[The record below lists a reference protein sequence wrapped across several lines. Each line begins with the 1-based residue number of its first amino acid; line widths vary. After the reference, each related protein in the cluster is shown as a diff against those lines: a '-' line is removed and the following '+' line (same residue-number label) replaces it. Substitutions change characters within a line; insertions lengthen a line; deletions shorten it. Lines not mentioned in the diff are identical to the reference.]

1 MLVFEERKKHYCTR
15 LYSTSGNTF
24 GASKKADS
32 KLKPHMA
39 GITSRIHAN
48 LGRIRGRRG
57 YALTTTSIG
66 TDELLFKQYLYW
78 INLGFWETAHLPN
91 P

>member
-15 LYSTSGNTF
+15 LYSTSGNTL
-24 GASKKADS
+24 GARKKADS

-48 LGRIRGRRG
+48 LGHIRGRRVH
-57 YALTTTSIG
+57 ALTITSIG
-66 TDELLFKQYLYW
+66 TGKLLFKQY
-78 INLGFWETAHLPN
+78 
-91 P
+91 